1 MAALKKNVEHARR
14 PAVARK
20 ATAEVRAVA
29 DGLDVKPVASPAHEL
44 QKALHE
50 AGYRS
55 DAFQARPLSNG
66 MLVLTLICVYVM
78 SMLMLFGSMAA

>member
-20 ATAEVRAVA
+20 ATGDVRAVA
-29 DGLDVKPVASPAHEL
+29 DRLDVKPVASPAHEL
-44 QKALHE
+44 QKALHD

-55 DAFQARPLSNG
+55 NAFQARPLSNG